1 MILDKA
7 DVVVVGGGIVGI
19 STAYFLA
26 SKGHSVVVVEA
37 REIAFGASGRNM
49 GFLHM
54 HNRAAGYQLEFSR
67 AGRALYDGFSDLLG
81 PSFEYRANGAMTY
94 FFTDDQK
101 QVFKEFVEMRQGQGV
116 AMELLDAQ
124 QAHDAAPILPPNVI
138 GATFSPEDGQIRTPK
153 FVRALAQ
160 ECIRLGVRIRENNPA
175 LGLLRSG
182 GVVKGV
188 RTLYGDIPADRV
200 VWCGGAWST
209 MLSAEEIEVPIKTER
224 LGGIMLGE
232 VEEHLDK
239 ILNGPLAVK
248 QYSFYRELPSYKD
261 EYFTEPYEDPSQGI
275 EHLEVVSKTE
285 NGNLFIGCPMDYPDQ
300 LDDRM
305 PLSGLKMAIDALLQ
319 TFPNYASL
327 GVERA
332 WTGLIPATADAM
344 PILDEVDSAPGLVI
358 ATGHVFGN
366 LAGPIT
372 GKLVAELI
380 SEETLSL
387 PIDEL
392 ALDRPALA
400 NPDGVIRW

>member
-7 DVVVVGGGIVGI
+7 DVVVVGGGTVGI
-19 STAYFLA
+19 STAFFLA
-26 SKGHSVVVVEA
+26 SKGHDVVVAEA
-37 REIAFGASGRNM
+37 REVAFGASGRNM

-54 HNRAAGYQLEFSR
+54 HNRAAGFQLELAR
-67 AGRALYDGFSDLLG
+67 AGRALYDEFSELLG
-81 PSFEYRANGAMTY
+81 PSFEFQTNGAMTY
-94 FFTDDQK
+94 FYTDEQR
-101 QVFKEFVEMRQGQGV
+101 QVFKEFVDMRRGQGV
-116 AMELLDAQ
+116 GMELLDAE
-124 QAHDAAPILPPNVI
+124 QAREAAPILPPDVI

-153 FVRALAQ
+153 FVRSLAQ
-160 ECIRLGVRIRENNPA
+160 ESIRRGVRIRENTPA
-175 LGLLRSG
+175 LGLLKSG
-182 GVVKGV
+182 DAVKGV

-200 VWCGGAWST
+200 VWCGGVWST
-209 MLSAEEIEVPIKTER
+209 MLKAEGLDVPIRTER
-224 LGGIMLGE
+224 LGAIMMGE
-232 VEEHLDK
+232 VEEQLDK

-248 QYSFYRELPSYKD
+248 QYSFYRDLPSYKD
-261 EYFTEPYEDPSQGI
+261 EYFTSPNEDSGHGI

-305 PLSGLKMAIDALLQ
+305 PLGGLKMAIDALLEQ
-319 TFPNYASL
+319 FPNYRSL
-327 GVERA
+327 GVEGT

-344 PILDEVDSAPGLVI
+344 PILDEVDALPGLVL

-372 GKLVAELI
+372 GKLVSELI
-380 SEETLSL
+380 SGDELSL

-400 NPDGVIRW
+400 NADDVIRW

>member
-7 DVVVVGGGIVGI
+7 DVVVVGGGTVGI

-26 SKGHSVVVVEA
+26 SKGLDVVVVEA
-37 REIAFGASGRNM
+37 REVAFGASGRNM

-54 HNRAAGYQLEFSR
+54 HNRAAGYQLDLAR
-67 AGRALYDGFSDLLG
+67 AGRALYDDFSELLG
-81 PSFEYRANGAMTY
+81 PSFEFQANGAMTY
-94 FFTDDQK
+94 FFTDDQR
-101 QVFKEFVEMRQGQGV
+101 QVFKEFVEMRRAQGV
-116 AMELLDAQ
+116 AMELLDEQ
-124 QAHDAAPILPPNVI
+124 QAHQAAPILPPNVI
-138 GATFSPEDGQIRTPK
+138 GATFSPEDGKIRTPK

-175 LGLLRSG
+175 LGLLKSG
-182 GVVKGV
+182 GAVKGV

-200 VWCGGAWST
+200 VWCGGVWST
-209 MLSAEEIEVPIKTER
+209 MLEAEGVHVPIKTER
-224 LGGIMLGE
+224 LGAIMLGE

-248 QYSFYRELPSYKD
+248 QYSFYHDLPSYKA
-261 EYFTEPYEDPSQGI
+261 EYFTAPYEDPTNGI
-275 EHLEVVSKTE
+275 ENLEVVSKTE
-285 NGNLFIGCPMDYPDQ
+285 NGNLFIGCPMDYPEQ

-305 PLSGLKMAIDALLQ
+305 PLSGLKMAVDALLE
-319 TFPNYASL
+319 TFPNYRSL
-327 GVERA
+327 GVESA

-344 PILDEVDSAPGLVI
+344 PILDEVDALPGLVL

-380 SEETLSL
+380 SGEALSL

-392 ALDRPALA
+392 ALDRPELTNADA
-400 NPDGVIRW
+400 VIRW